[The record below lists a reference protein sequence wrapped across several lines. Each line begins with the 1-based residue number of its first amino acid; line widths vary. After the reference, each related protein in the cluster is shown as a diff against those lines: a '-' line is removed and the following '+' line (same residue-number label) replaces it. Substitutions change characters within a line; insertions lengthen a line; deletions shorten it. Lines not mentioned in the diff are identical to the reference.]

1 MDFQNRSSQPQN
13 SSQSQTSSQPQ
24 VVASSTRSSADFP
37 SKIISE
43 KTRFGRITNLSLF
56 GAVVILLIALVT
68 FIALG
73 GNGDKEG
80 KYVDSTKLQAVFL
93 QTGQVYFGKL
103 KINNGTYVLSNIYYL
118 QTSSTGTGTAA
129 SSSVSL
135 VKLGCELHQPY
146 DQMVINHT
154 QITFWENLQDGGQ
167 VGQAVAKFVK
177 ANPNGQ
183 KCTTPS
189 ATSTTSNVQN
199 AGSVTN

>member
-1 MDFQNRSSQPQN
+1 MDFQNRNTQASTQPQ
-13 SSQSQTSSQPQ
+13 T
-24 VVASSTRSSADFP
+24 VASSTGTVTSLP

-43 KTRFGRITNLSLF
+43 KTKFGRITNLSLF
-56 GAVVILLIALVT
+56 GAIVVLLLALVT

-73 GNGDKEG
+73 GNGNKEG
-80 KYVDSTKLQAVFL
+80 KYVDSKKLQAVFL

-103 KINNGTYVLSNIYYL
+103 KVNDGAYVLTNIYYL

-135 VKLGCELHQPY
+135 VKLGCELHQPF
-146 DQMVINHT
+146 DQMIINHS

-167 VGQAVAKFVK
+167 VGTAVAKFVK
-177 ANPNGQ
+177 DNPNGQ

-189 ATSTTSNVQN
+189 TTSTTNNVQN
-199 AGSVTN
+199 AGKVTN